1 MIWASGPDAAC
12 NYFNQGW
19 LAFTGRPLEREL
31 GAGWLE
37 GVHVEDSAQCM
48 AGYLRAFEQRAPF
61 ALEYR
66 LRRHD
71 GEYRWVLDVGVPRAR
86 PDGVFDGYVGCALDI
101 SDQKRTEADL
111 RQSQRQLRALAAKLA
126 TVREEERIRIARE
139 IHDELGQSL
148 TRLGMDADWIATQ
161 PAPREVKAQAAAMR
175 DLIDQLQNTV
185 RRIAAELRPALLDTA
200 GLPEALRWEAE
211 EFQRRTGIACR
222 VTLPDAPL
230 RLAPERASALYRILQ
245 ETLTNVVRHAAA
257 TRIDV
262 RVDALRRAVELEVI
276 DNGRGFRPPSQPMA
290 MLGILGM
297 QERAAQ
303 FGGEFSIGA
312 AKAAGT
318 RVRVRFPI
326 D

>member
-37 GVHVEDSAQCM
+37 GVHPEDSAQCM
-48 AGYLRAFEQRAPF
+48 ADYLRAFELRVSF
-61 ALEYR
+61 TLEYR

-71 GEYRWVLDVGVPRAR
+71 GAYRWVLDVGVPRLRA
-86 PDGVFDGYVGCALDI
+86 DGAFDGYVGCALDI

-111 RQSQRQLRALAAKLA
+111 RNSQRQLRALAGRLA
-126 TVREEERIRIARE
+126 TVREEERTHIARE
-139 IHDELGQSL
+139 IHDQLGQAL
-148 TRLGMDADWIATQ
+148 TRLAMDADWIAAQ
-161 PAPREVKAQAAAMR
+161 PAPREVTAQAAGMR
-175 DLIDQLQNTV
+175 ALIDQLQQTV

-211 EFQRRTGIACR
+211 DFARRSGIACR
-222 VTLPDAPL
+222 VSLPDSPL
-230 RLAPERASALYRILQ
+230 RLPPERASALYRILQ
-245 ETLTNVVRHAAA
+245 ETLTNVARHAAA
-257 TRIDV
+257 TR
-262 RVDALRRAVELEVI
+262 VDIRLAALAQAIELEVT
-276 DNGRGFRPPSQPMA
+276 DNGRGFRPSAQPNA

-303 FGGEFSIGA
+303 FGGEFTIGEA
-312 AKAAGT
+312 R
-318 RVRVRFPI
+318 RVPTS
-326 D
+326 